1 MTVFGSPAV
10 AGNPVIS
17 KQIGAADVALLFGGA
32 DAEGGLGDWYLSNG
46 VVEAV
51 IDDAGPTP
59 DLIGVVPPADVPAET
74 GADARRSVE
83 DLLGPSPVPVD
94 ELTKEFAGGATAE
107 DICARSI
114 RELSEAGVRHFYISN
129 LPLGRAAPTLRKIV
143 ALASGV
149 ALP

>member
-1 MTVFGSPAV
+1 MPG
-10 AGNPVIS
+10 
-17 KQIGAADVALLFGGA
+17 LFGVFYYRSANPGT
-32 DAEGGLGDWYLSNG
+32 LS
-46 VVEAV
+46 A
-51 IDDAGPTP
+51 
-59 DLIGVVPPADVPAET
+59 L
-74 GADARRSVE
+74 SKF
-83 DLLGPSPVPVD
+83 LPVPVD